1 MGRKKIEF
9 TKEQDVRIT
18 QMVNDGHSLN
28 EILVA
33 VNSEFETNFSRSGID
48 RRIKTLGIERTKHN
62 AGKNGTSCTSSLNP
76 KMADKVEELKE
87 WKRKQ
92 AYTHGA
98 ITEQQIANA
107 MGICVKTLK
116 KMYKQFDIPQ
126 RLYYSSRPDIYFDVR
141 QCDCT
146 TLKKSMADGIYGY
159 ILKNKPKDMR
169 VERNVYVQTDPMTI
183 SYKVEEGNKV
193 ITKYAKMDGTD
204 IKVDFYFP
212 DYKTAF
218 FCCLDEVSLTKDNIN
233 IGMIY
238 HWSDYLRS
246 NNNSVKL
253 IPFIPMRT
261 PDAGK
266 LSLESGALTM
276 IDRAISGEYIQ
287 WKLRKN

>member
-1 MGRKKIEF
+1 MGRKKTEF
-9 TKEQDVRIT
+9 TTEQDVRIT

-48 RRIKTLGIERTKHN
+48 RRIKSLGIERTKHN

-92 AYTHGA
+92 VYTHGA

-126 RLYYSSRPDIYFDVR
+126 RLYYRSRPDIYFDVLH
-141 QCDCT
+141 CDCT
-146 TLKKSMADGIYGY
+146 TLKKKISDRIYDD
-159 ILKNKPKDMR
+159 IMKIKPKDMR
-169 VERNVYVQTDPMTI
+169 VEHNVIVHTEPMTI
-183 SYKVEEGNKV
+183 KFEDENYVIRTAEMNGTDLKVE
-193 ITKYAKMDGTD
+193 
-204 IKVDFYFP
+204 FYFP

-218 FCCLDEVSLTKDNIN
+218 YCCFNDVVLTNDDVNVGHIN
-233 IGMIY
+233 V
-238 HWSDYLRS
+238 WSEYLERFK
-246 NNNSVKL
+246 NGVKL
-253 IPFIPMRT
+253 IPFVPMFSPNDRQFSMR
-261 PDAGK
+261 A
-266 LSLESGALTM
+266 AAQTM
-276 IDRAISGEYIQ
+276 IDRAISGEYNQ
-287 WKLRKN
+287 WKS

>member
-48 RRIKTLGIERTKHN
+48 RRIKTLGIDRTEHN
-62 AGKNGTSCTSSLNP
+62 SDKNSIRCSS

-107 MGICVKTLK
+107 MGICVKTLT

-126 RLYYSSRPDIYFDVR
+126 RLYYSSRPDIYFDVSEL
-141 QCDCT
+141 DCT
-146 TLKKSMADGIYGY
+146 TLKKSIADRIYGY
-159 ILKNKPKDMR
+159 IIKNKPKDMR

-183 SYKVEEGNKV
+183 SYKVREDNRV
-193 ITKYAKMDGTD
+193 TTRYAEMGGTD

-218 FCCLDEVSLTKDNIN
+218 YCCWTDVLLTKDDVNAGNIN
-233 IGMIY
+233 L
-238 HWSDYLRS
+238 WSDYLRTF
-246 NNNSVKL
+246 NNSIKL
-253 IPFIPMRT
+253 ISFIPMRS
-261 PDAGK
+261 PDARQYC
-266 LSLESGALTM
+266 LEFAAQTM
-276 IDRAISGEYIQ
+276 IDRAVSGEYNQ
-287 WKLRKN
+287 WKSSRNK

>member
-1 MGRKKIEF
+1 MGRKKIEL

-18 QMVNDGHSLN
+18 QMVYDGHSLN

-116 KMYKQFDIPQ
+116 
-126 RLYYSSRPDIYFDVR
+126 
-141 QCDCT
+141 
-146 TLKKSMADGIYGY
+146 
-159 ILKNKPKDMR
+159 
-169 VERNVYVQTDPMTI
+169 
-183 SYKVEEGNKV
+183 
-193 ITKYAKMDGTD
+193 
-204 IKVDFYFP
+204 
-212 DYKTAF
+212 
-218 FCCLDEVSLTKDNIN
+218 
-233 IGMIY
+233 
-238 HWSDYLRS
+238 
-246 NNNSVKL
+246 
-253 IPFIPMRT
+253 
-261 PDAGK
+261 
-266 LSLESGALTM
+266 
-276 IDRAISGEYIQ
+276 
-287 WKLRKN
+287 

>member
-48 RRIKTLGIERTKHN
+48 RRIKTLGIDRTKHN
-62 AGKNGTSCTSSLNP
+62 SDKNSIRCSS

-87 WKRKQ
+87 WKREQ

-126 RLYYSSRPDIYFDVR
+126 RLNYSSRPDIYFDVSEL
-141 QCDCT
+141 DCT
-146 TLKKSMADGIYGY
+146 TLKKSIADGIYGY
-159 ILKNKPKDMR
+159 IIKNKPKDMR

-183 SYKVEEGNKV
+183 SYKVREDNRV
-193 ITKYAKMDGTD
+193 TTRYAEMDRTD

-218 FCCLDEVSLTKDNIN
+218 YCCWTDVSLTKDDVSAGNIN
-233 IGMIY
+233 L
-238 HWSDYLRS
+238 WSNYLRTF
-246 NNNSVKL
+246 NNSIKL
-253 IPFIPMRT
+253 IPFLPMRS
-261 PDAGK
+261 PDARQY
-266 LSLESGALTM
+266 SLEFAAQTM
-276 IDRAISGEYIQ
+276 IDRAVSGEYLQ
-287 WKLRKN
+287 WKSSRNK

>member
-9 TKEQDVRIT
+9 TKEQDECIT
-18 QMVNDGHSLN
+18 QMVNDGYSLN
-28 EILVA
+28 DILLC
-33 VNSEFETNFSRSGID
+33 VNNKFNTNFSRSGID
-48 RRIKTLGIERTKHN
+48 RRIKALGIDRTTN
-62 AGKNGTSCTSSLNP
+62 RETTILNRYTAE
-76 KMADKVEELKE
+76 MVEELRE

-92 AYTHGA
+92 SYSHGA
-98 ITEQQIANA
+98 ITEQNIADG

-126 RLYYSSRPDIYFDVR
+126 RLYYLSRPDIYFDVR

-169 VERNVYVQTDPMTI
+169 VERNVYVRTDPMTI

-218 FCCLDEVSLTKDNIN
+218 YCGLDEVSLTKDDVNS
-233 IGMIY
+233 GMINL
-238 HWSDYLRS
+238 WSYYLRS

-261 PDAGK
+261 PDAGQ
-266 LSLESGALTM
+266 LNLESGALTM

-287 WKLRKN
+287 WKLRKT